1 MCQINCMQFS
11 RIQYKIIQ
19 RYTKFV
25 LDMDTKNVN
34 EDLERLE
41 NLGVSSD
48 KYGVMMM
55 KILLFME
62 TRHSVTILYWK

>member
-1 MCQINCMQFS
+1 MQFS

-25 LDMDTKNVN
+25 LDMATKNVN